1 MLGAMGGGGAMLG
14 KDRACSWQRAQL
26 EQMFSRRTQ
35 GPHLSI

>member
-1 MLGAMGGGGAMLG
+1 MLGEDG
-14 KDRACSWQRAQL
+14 ACSWQRAQL